1 MTNFPSHDLETAP
14 EGSKPLLE
22 KSQKAFGRLPGLHK
36 VLAESPQAYE
46 GYQVLHK
53 LFTETDFD
61 ADEMTVVWQSINV
74 ENECHYCVP
83 AHTGIAKM
91 MKVDDSLSDAL
102 RGETALPTDK
112 LEALRTFTLRM
123 LRGHGNVSD
132 AEMEEFFSA
141 GYGHRAVLDVIL
153 GLAQKTMS
161 NYVNHVAQTPVDEVF
176 KPMAWTRGDTPV
188 KV

>member
-1 MTNFPSHDLETAP
+1 MKFPSHDETTAP
-14 EGSKPLLE
+14 EASKPLLAA
-22 KSQKAFGRLPGLHK
+22 SQKAFGRLPGLHK

-61 ADEMTVVWQSINV
+61 AEELTVVWQSINV
-74 ENECHYCVP
+74 EHECHYCVP

-91 MKVDDSLSDAL
+91 MKVSDEISEAL
-102 RGETALPTDK
+102 RNETPLPTPK
-112 LEALRTFTLRM
+112 LEALRSFTVQMVRS
-123 LRGHGNVSD
+123 RGNVSEGQMQ
-132 AEMEEFFSA
+132 AFFDA

-161 NYVNHVAQTPVDEVF
+161 NYINHVAETPVDEVF
-176 KPMAWTRGDTPV
+176 QPLAWRRGDKPLAA
-188 KV
+188 

>member
-1 MTNFPSHDLETAP
+1 MKFPSHDQDSAP
-14 EGSKPLLE
+14 EASKPLLAQ
-22 KSQKAFGRLPGLHK
+22 SQKAFGRLPGLHK

-46 GYQVLHK
+46 GYQLLHK

-61 ADEMTVVWQSINV
+61 ADELTVVWQSINV
-74 ENECHYCVP
+74 EHACHYCVP

-91 MKVDDSLSDAL
+91 MKVSDDISEAL
-102 RGETALPTDK
+102 RNETALPTAK
-112 LEALRTFTLRM
+112 LEALRSFTVQMVRE
-123 LRGHGNVSD
+123 RGNVSQ
-132 AEMEEFFSA
+132 AQMKAFFDA

-161 NYVNHVAQTPVDEVF
+161 NYVNHVAETPVDEVF
-176 KPMAWTRGDTPV
+176 HPLAWTRSDTPL

>member
-1 MTNFPSHDLETAP
+1 MTDFPSHDLDTAP
-14 EGSKPLLE
+14 EASKPLLE
-22 KSQKAFGRLPGLHK
+22 ASQKAFGRLPGLHK

-61 ADEMTVVWQSINV
+61 ADELTVVWQAINV

-91 MKVDDSLSDAL
+91 MKVSDDLSDAL
-102 RGETALPTDK
+102 RNETPLGSDK
-112 LEALRTFTLRM
+112 LEALRSFTVQMVRQ
-123 LRGHGNVSD
+123 RGNVTD
-132 AEMEEFFSA
+132 AQMKAFFDA

-153 GLAQKTMS
+153 GMAQKTMS
-161 NYVNHVAQTPVDEVF
+161 NYTNHVAQTPVDEVF
-176 KPMAWTRGDTPV
+176 QPLAWTRSEKPLEV
-188 KV
+188 